1 MKADQL
7 NNYNFIFVY
16 VTAPSV
22 QIATDISKT
31 LIQEHLVACANIL
44 PPMKSF
50 YQWKGNLQ
58 EEEETAMIFKTQAS
72 CYSQL
77 ELKIREIH
85 PYECPCIVAIPIIAG
100 DVQFLN
106 WVKEQTT

>member
-1 MKADQL
+1 MNASEL
-7 NNYNFIFVY
+7 NNYNFISVY
-16 VTAPSV
+16 VTAPSIQV
-22 QIATDISKT
+22 ATDISKT
-31 LIQEHLVACANIL
+31 LIHEQLVACANIL

-58 EEEETAMIFKTQAS
+58 EEEELAIIFKTRTS

-85 PYECPCIVAIPIIAG
+85 PYECPCIIALPVIAG
-100 DVQFLN
+100 DFQFLK